1 VLAVNL
7 YGTFLCHPAEIRQ
20 MLKQPLSE
28 DKCRGCIVSTSS
40 MAGLN
45 ASPGASPYASTKF
58 GIIGLVKTD
67 SMDYGAHGI
76 RVNAFCPGYT
86 DTPAL
91 EAISTADQRAALG
104 ASIPLQRVG
113 QPVDVGRVFAFLCS
127 EEASYMHGTAY
138 LVDGGAMAYR
148 K

>member
-1 VLAVNL
+1 
-7 YGTFLCHPAEIRQ
+7 
-20 MLKQPLSE
+20 
-28 DKCRGCIVSTSS
+28 
-40 MAGLN
+40 
-45 ASPGASPYASTKF
+45 
-58 GIIGLVKTD
+58 
-67 SMDYGAHGI
+67 MDYGAHGI